1 MTGKPL
7 PCGVLFLVCALCGA
21 AAAADNGRD
30 VVILVNAASTDSV
43 AVGAHYAKARGVPD
57 ANICRVNCTRS
68 ESVSRKSFDA
78 KVRAPVRAFLIE
90 KGLAEK
96 GPAGALALKVKYL
109 VSTYGVPVKV
119 REDYS
124 DAALEDLPRNAHKAS
139 AAAVDSELSLIALP
153 THKLEGGLPN
163 PLYRKPAADART
175 ILLTSRLD
183 GPTPEIAMGLVD
195 AAIAAEKNGL
205 AGVAYIDARGLKK
218 GAYEAGDRWILS
230 AGDAARKAGFFIR
243 VDRAGETFHADMPMP
258 HAALYFGW
266 YSAAVCGPMA
276 RDDFRFAPGAVAYH
290 LHSGSAARVRT
301 TRIGWVGPLL
311 EKGAAAT
318 MGPVFEPYLTGT
330 VDTGEFARLFLAGKT
345 FAESAHRATPQTSWM
360 MTFIG
365 DPLYAPFRPERREA
379 ALANERNRV
388 WRDMR
393 DAVLAAEK
401 SDFDRAAQICSTHGS
416 DPLFIELAAR
426 AHFQAGR
433 TAEAAKLSRRLAR
446 AVGDEYSILRAC
458 GQLGDGLLACKQ
470 APKALEAY
478 IEGAAAH
485 PKSPHALP
493 LYRRALRL
501 ARALGKPKQEADL
514 WRGLALNFLENQLGR
529 FAAGELWARGLQKEC
544 PVPRL
549 TVRRVRKAPVIDGQ
563 PGDVAWRAA
572 PAVLELPNHA
582 GPRRAVPRTHIWA
595 AYDDAALYILADIRA
610 DPDDGAVNGGIA
622 HDEAFE
628 LMLSPWR
635 DAEQAGQIAV
645 PRRGRAVTALTG
657 VVSRVGAV
665 RKKTPGGV
673 RYEGW
678 LVELKI
684 PFAALGRKSP
694 QKGAIWAANFVERN
708 SVPQFPFR
716 IAPSFRSWAKC
727 GDDPLAADCGGYLIF
742 E

>member
-7 PCGVLFLVCALCGA
+7 SFVSFLACALCGA
-21 AAAADNGRD
+21 AAAAGSGRD
-30 VVILVNAASTDSV
+30 VVILVNAASAESV
-43 AVGAHYAKARGVPD
+43 AVGAHYAKARGVPGS
-57 ANICRVNCTRS
+57 NICGVRCTTS
-68 ESVSRKSFDA
+68 ESISRKSFDA
-78 KVRAPVRAFLIE
+78 KIRGPVRAFLIE

-96 GPAGALALKVKYL
+96 RADGALALKVKYL

-124 DAALEDLPRNAHKAS
+124 DAALGGLHRNPHKAN
-139 AAAVDSELSLIALP
+139 AAAVDSELSLIARP
-153 THKLEGGLPN
+153 ARKLEGGPRN
-163 PLYRKPAADART
+163 PLYRKPAADARAV
-175 ILLTSRLD
+175 LFTSRLD
-183 GPTPEIAMGLVD
+183 GPTPEVAMGLVD

-205 AGVAYIDARGLKK
+205 AGVAYIDARGLNE
-218 GAYEAGDRWILS
+218 GAYKAGDRWML
-230 AGDAARKAGFFIR
+230 AAADAARKAGFLTR

-330 VDTGEFARLFLAGKT
+330 IDTGEFARLFLAGKT

-365 DPLYAPFRPERREA
+365 DPLYAPFRSDRRKA
-379 ALANERNRV
+379 ALANERNRA
-388 WRDMR
+388 WRDMH

-401 SDFDRAAQICSTHGS
+401 SDFGRAVQICSTHGS
-416 DPLFIELAAR
+416 DPLFLELAAR
-426 AHFQAGR
+426 AHFRAGR
-433 TAEAAKLSRRLAR
+433 AADAANLYRKLAR
-446 AVGDEYSILRAC
+446 SLRGEYAIVRAY
-458 GQLGDGLLACKQ
+458 GQLGDGLLARKQ
-470 APKALEAY
+470 APEALRAYVDGVEAQ
-478 IEGAAAH
+478 
-485 PKSPHALP
+485 PRSPHALP

-501 ARALGKPKQEADL
+501 ARALEQPAGEVDL
-514 WRGLALNFLENQLGR
+514 WRGLADNFSEGALGR
-529 FAAGELWARGLQKEC
+529 FAAGELWARGLRKEC
-544 PVPRL
+544 PVPKL

-563 PGDVAWRAA
+563 LGDAAWRAA
-572 PAVLELPNHA
+572 PAVLKLPNHA
-582 GPRRAVPRTHIWA
+582 GPQRAVPRTHIWA
-595 AYDDAALYILADIRA
+595 AYDDAALYVLAGIRA
-610 DPDDGAVNGGIA
+610 GPNAGAANGGIA

-645 PRRGRAVTALTG
+645 PRRGRAVTALRG
-657 VVSRVGAV
+657 VVSRVGML
-665 RKKTPGGV
+665 RKKTPEGLQD
-673 RYEGW
+673 EGW
-678 LVELKI
+678 LVELKV
-684 PFAALGRKSP
+684 PFAALDVEPPAG
-694 QKGAIWAANFVERN
+694 GAIWAANFVERN

-716 IAPSFRSWAKC
+716 ISPSFRSWAKC
-727 GDDPLAADCGGYLIF
+727 GEDPLAADCGGYLIF
-742 E
+742 ER

>member
-1 MTGKPL
+1 VTGKPL
-7 PCGVLFLVCALCGA
+7 SCGVLFLVCALCAA

-30 VVILVNAASTDSV
+30 VVILVNAASADSV
-43 AVGAHYAKARGVPD
+43 AVGAHYAKARGVPGS
-57 ANICRVNCTRS
+57 NICRVSCTRS

-78 KVRAPVRAFLIE
+78 KIRAPLRAFLIE
-90 KGLAEK
+90 KGLAGK
-96 GPAGALALKVKYL
+96 GPGGVLALKVKYL

-124 DAALEDLPRNAHKAS
+124 DAALKARPRNTQRAG

-153 THKLEGGLPN
+153 
-163 PLYRKPAADART
+163 
-175 ILLTSRLD
+175 RLD
-183 GPTPEIAMGLVD
+183 GPTPEIAMGLAD

-205 AGVAYIDARGLKK
+205 VGVAYIDARGLKK

-230 AGDAARKAGFFIR
+230 AGDAARKAGVFTR

-276 RDDFRFAPGAVAYH
+276 KEDGRFAPGAVAYH

-301 TRIGWVGPLL
+301 KRIGWVGPLL

-330 VDTGEFARLFLAGKT
+330 IDTGEFARLFLAGKT

-365 DPLYAPFRPERREA
+365 DPLYAPFRPDRRKA
-379 ALANERNRV
+379 ALANERNRN
-388 WRDMR
+388 WRDMH

-401 SDFDRAAQICSTHGS
+401 SDFERAVQICSAHAA
-416 DPLFIELAAR
+416 DPLFVELAAEVR
-426 AHFQAGR
+426 FGQGHED
-433 TAEAAKLSRRLAR
+433 EAADLYRKLAR
-446 AVGDEYSILRAC
+446 AAGDEYSILRAY
-458 GQLGDGLLACKQ
+458 GQLGGGLLACKQ
-470 APKALEAY
+470 APKALGAY

-501 ARALGKPKQEADL
+501 ARALGEPEQEAGL
-514 WRGLALNFLENQLGR
+514 WRGLALNFPEKRLGR
-529 FAAGELWARGLQKEC
+529 FAAGELWARGLRKEC
-544 PVPRL
+544 SQPKL
-549 TVRRVRKAPVIDGQ
+549 TVRRVRKAPVIDGRRR
-563 PGDVAWRAA
+563 DVAWRAA

-582 GPRRAVPRTHIWA
+582 GPRRVVPRTHIWA

-610 DPDDGAVNGGIA
+610 GPDAGAANGGVV

-635 DAEQAGQIAV
+635 DGEQAGQIAV
-645 PRRGRAVTALTG
+645 PRRGRAVTALRG
-657 VVSRVGAV
+657 VVSRVGVV
-665 RKKTPGGV
+665 RKKAPGGV
-673 RYEGW
+673 QYEGW
-678 LVELKI
+678 FVELKI
-684 PFAALGRKSP
+684 PFAALGRKVP

-727 GDDPLAADCGGYLIF
+727 GDDPLAADCAGYLIF
-742 E
+742 ER